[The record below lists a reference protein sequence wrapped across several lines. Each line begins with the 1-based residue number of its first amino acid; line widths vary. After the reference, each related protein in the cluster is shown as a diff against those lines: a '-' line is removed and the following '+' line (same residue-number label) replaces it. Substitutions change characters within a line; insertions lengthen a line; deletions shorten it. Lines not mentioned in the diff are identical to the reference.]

1 MHRQRILI
9 FCNKLGWLAIK
20 NIFLCATN
28 ALAYH
33 YEITDKYCKFYRIVA
48 SVEKKEKSYFGHF
61 IHLALSLDGLF
72 VCLFVCLHKIQKI
85 GRHLKRSTKLSSL
98 HSLFIVYIRSCRKI
112 IKGPQ
117 ALFGHIHVIYQN
129 ILQLKNKRFPID

>member
-1 MHRQRILI
+1 MFCISYLSSWLDFNPIKLKILHNYRNVT

-20 NIFLCATN
+20 NILLCATN
-28 ALAYH
+28 AQAYH
-33 YEITDKYCKFYRIVA
+33 CEITDKYCKFYRIVA

-98 HSLFIVYIRSCRKI
+98 HSLFIVYC
-112 IKGPQ
+112 
-117 ALFGHIHVIYQN
+117 LY
-129 ILQLKNKRFPID
+129 